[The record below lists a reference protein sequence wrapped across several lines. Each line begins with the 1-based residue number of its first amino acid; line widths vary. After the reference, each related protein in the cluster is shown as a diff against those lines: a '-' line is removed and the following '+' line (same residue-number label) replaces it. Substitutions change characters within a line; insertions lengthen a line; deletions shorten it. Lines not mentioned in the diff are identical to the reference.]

1 MEKLFY
7 VIWNFCNGWAQMML
21 KVLLDLSLSF
31 AKIGVSSL
39 GGGNS
44 MIQLI
49 EAESVYNHNW
59 VSKSDFDLITGA
71 SFVFPGL
78 TAVKISALI
87 GYKVAGILG
96 IFVTVLALNLP
107 GLILSVLFIRFI
119 ILYQDNTYIKQ
130 LIVYLKYGAV
140 ALLASATYSILQPLL
155 VSSFQIRLVVYCA
168 IFFVAVSMFR
178 VSPFFGFFAFLALC
192 FIF

>member
-1 MEKLFY
+1 MASNLF
-7 VIWNFCNGWAQMML
+7 ILG
-21 KVLLDLSLSF
+21 LSF

-49 EAESVYNHNW
+49 EAECVTNHHW
-59 VSKSDFDLITGA
+59 VTKSDFDLITAA

-96 IFVTVLALNLP
+96 LLVSVLAVNLP

-119 ILYQDNTYIKQ
+119 IMYQDNAYVKS
-130 LIVYLKYGAV
+130 LILYLKYGAV
-140 ALLASATYSILQPLL
+140 ALLAAATYSLVQPLM
-155 VSSFQIRLVVYCA
+155 VNAFQLKLLFYCVALFIA
-168 IFFVAVSMFR
+168 ISVFKL
-178 VSPFFGFFAFLALC
+178 SPFYGFFIFLAVC
-192 FIF
+192 FVL